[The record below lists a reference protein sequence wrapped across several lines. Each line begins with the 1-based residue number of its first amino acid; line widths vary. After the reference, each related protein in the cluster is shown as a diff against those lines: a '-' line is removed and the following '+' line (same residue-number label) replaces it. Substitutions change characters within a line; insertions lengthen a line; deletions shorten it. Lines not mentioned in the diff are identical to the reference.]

1 MLRRENKKNGTTIIA
16 SSSGADM
23 RNCLWS
29 VCAHC
34 SCNQKKSYRAL
45 HINCGLIYYFMTSFG
60 FAIGIIMQA
69 KTGKDYMTPWLG
81 THQIIG
87 TIVILLFGTGA

>member
-1 MLRRENKKNGTTIIA
+1 
-16 SSSGADM
+16 
-23 RNCLWS
+23 
-29 VCAHC
+29 V
-34 SCNQKKSYRAL
+34 
-45 HINCGLIYYFMTSFG
+45 TSFG

-69 KTGKDYMTPWLG
+69 KTGKDYMTAWLG